1 MKIIFLGAPGSGK
14 GSLSNVL
21 INQYGFKHISTGDLF
36 RKTIS
41 TNGPYANELK
51 SILMSGQLV
60 EDDLTN
66 NIVKN
71 EILELCKKDS
81 DFILDGY
88 PRNLNQAQFLSKI
101 IKIDHVINVKV
112 DDEELIK
119 RITGRRTCPICKAIY
134 NVYYKKPKMEG
145 ICDNDGVLLIQRNDD
160 EKSIAQKRLEVF
172 KKQNKPLLD
181 YYKKQNILS
190 NVENINFDKAVS
202 QLKKICNLK

>member
-21 INQYGFKHISTGDLF
+21 IKQYGFKHISTGDLF
-36 RKTIS
+36 RKTIA
-41 TNGPYANELK
+41 TNGQYANELK
-51 SILMSGQLV
+51 TVLMSGQLV

-71 EILELCKKDS
+71 EILELCKSDS

-88 PRNLNQAQFLSKI
+88 PRNLNQAEFLSRI
-101 IKIDHVINVKV
+101 IKIDHVINVEV
-112 DDEELIK
+112 DDDEIIK
-119 RITGRRTCPICKAIY
+119 RITGRRTCPVCKAIY
-134 NVYYKKPKMEG
+134 NVYYKKPQMEG
-145 ICDNDGVLLIQRNDD
+145 ICDFDGALLIQRNDD
-160 EKSIAQKRLEVF
+160 EKSIAQKRLEIF
-172 KKQNKPLLD
+172 KRENKPLIE

-190 NVENINFDKAVS
+190 DIENKDFDKAVA